1 MNPLA
6 AIWRYVKSFLYLIT
20 GQIDKSRRVLDSN
33 PNVMKAKF
41 DDIIK
46 SKVDQIHTYKQAV
59 ATLIAQQEKKMAKVK
74 SLTEEVQKLENLKAG
89 ALAMAKQTV
98 AKLQGEGKTKE
109 EVHADADYK
118 KCLTAYNDFAA
129 TLTEK
134 QDHIKDLENDIGEY
148 DGSIAN
154 HKINLQQ
161 LQRDIEKLKSEAADA
176 VADVITA
183 KEERD
188 LSDMLNGISKDG
200 MAKELQDMRDL
211 RHEMRAEARVS
222 REMAGTDSKAQEA
235 QFLEYARSNTASDE
249 FDSLLGMAEGT
260 EGAETVAGEPE
271 EVEKTGSDS
280 ILPE

>member
-1 MNPLA
+1 MNPLG

-20 GQIDKSRRVLDSN
+20 GQIDKSRRALDSN

-74 SLTEEVQKLENLKAG
+74 ALTQDVRKLENLKAG

-109 EVHADADYK
+109 EVHADPEYK

-129 TLTEK
+129 TLIEK
-134 QDHIKDLENDIGEY
+134 QDHIKDLEGDIGEY
-148 DGSIAN
+148 DASIGN

-176 VADVITA
+176 VADVITS

-188 LSDMLNGISKDG
+188 LADMLNGISKDG
-200 MAKELQDMRDL
+200 MGKELEDMRNL

-222 REMAGTDSKAQEA
+222 REMAGTESKVQEA
-235 QFLEYARSNTASDE
+235 KFLEYARSNTGTDV

-260 EGAETVAGEPE
+260 EGAETAASEPE
-271 EVEKTGSDS
+271 QLEKTSSDS

>member
-1 MNPLA
+1 MFG
-6 AIWRYVKSFLYLIT
+6 AIGRWFKAVWYKIT
-20 GQIDKSRRVLDSN
+20 GQIDQARRGLDTD
-33 PNVMKAKF
+33 PHVMRAKF

-46 SKVDQIHTYKQAV
+46 GKVNQIHTYKQAV

-109 EVHADADYK
+109 EVHADPDYK

-222 REMAGTDSKAQEA
+222 REMAGTDSKQQEA

-260 EGAETVAGEPE
+260 EGAETSASEPE
-271 EVEKTGSDS
+271 EVEKTGSDG

>member
-1 MNPLA
+1 MNPLG

-20 GQIDKSRRVLDSN
+20 GQIDKSRRALDSN

-74 SLTEEVQKLENLKAG
+74 ALTQDVRKLENLKAG

-109 EVHADADYK
+109 EVHADPEYK

-134 QDHIKDLENDIGEY
+134 QDHIKDLEGDIGEY

-176 VADVITA
+176 VADVITS

-188 LSDMLNGISKDG
+188 LADMLNGISKDG
-200 MAKELQDMRDL
+200 MGKELEDMRNL

-222 REMAGTDSKAQEA
+222 REMAGTESKVQEA
-235 QFLEYARSNTASDE
+235 KFLEYARSNTGTDV

-260 EGAETVAGEPE
+260 EGAETAASEPE
-271 EVEKTGSDS
+271 QLEKTSSDS

>member
-1 MNPLA
+1 MNPLG

-20 GQIDKSRRVLDSN
+20 GQIDKSRRALDSN

-74 SLTEEVQKLENLKAG
+74 ALTQDVRKLENLKAG

-109 EVHADADYK
+109 EVHADPEYK

-129 TLTEK
+129 TLIEK
-134 QDHIKDLENDIGEY
+134 QDHIKDLEGDIGEY

-176 VADVITA
+176 VADVITS

-188 LSDMLNGISKDG
+188 LADMLNGISKDG
-200 MAKELQDMRDL
+200 MGKELQDMRDL
-211 RHEMRAEARVS
+211 RHEMRAEARIS
-222 REMAGTDSKAQEA
+222 REMAGTGTKVQEA
-235 QFLEYARSNTASDE
+235 EFLEYARSNTGTDV

-260 EGAETVAGEPE
+260 EGAETAASEPE
-271 EVEKTGSDS
+271 QLEKTSSDS

>member
-1 MNPLA
+1 MNPLG

-20 GQIDKSRRVLDSN
+20 GQIDKSRRALDSN

-41 DDIIK
+41 NDIIK

-74 SLTEEVQKLENLKAG
+74 ALTQDVRKLENLKAG

-109 EVHADADYK
+109 EVHADPEYK

-129 TLTEK
+129 TLIEK
-134 QDHIKDLENDIGEY
+134 QDHIKDLEGDIGEY

-176 VADVITA
+176 VADVITS
-183 KEERD
+183 KEETE
-188 LSDMLNGISKDG
+188 LADMINGISKDG
-200 MAKELQDMRDL
+200 MGKELQNLRDL
-211 RHEMRAEARVS
+211 RHEMRAEARIS
-222 REMAGTDSKAQEA
+222 REMAGTDTKVQEA
-235 QFLEYARSNTASDE
+235 EFLEYARSNTGTDV

-260 EGAETVAGEPE
+260 EGAETAASEPE
-271 EVEKTGSDS
+271 QLEKTSSDS

>member
-1 MNPLA
+1 MNPLG

-20 GQIDKSRRVLDSN
+20 GQIDKSRRALDSN

-74 SLTEEVQKLENLKAG
+74 ALTQDVRKLENLKAG

-109 EVHADADYK
+109 EVHADPEYK

-134 QDHIKDLENDIGEY
+134 QDHIKDLEGDIGEY

-176 VADVITA
+176 VADVITS

-188 LSDMLNGISKDG
+188 LADMLNGISKDG
-200 MAKELQDMRDL
+200 MGKELQDMRDL

-222 REMAGTDSKAQEA
+222 REMAGTESKVQEA
-235 QFLEYARSNTASDE
+235 EFLEYARSNTGTDV

-260 EGAETVAGEPE
+260 EGAETAASEPE
-271 EVEKTGSDS
+271 QLEKTSSDS

>member
-109 EVHADADYK
+109 EVHAAADYK
-118 KCLTAYNDFAA
+118 KCLTAYNDFSA

-222 REMAGTDSKAQEA
+222 REMAGTDSKQQEA

-249 FDSLLGMAEGT
+249 FDSLLDMAEGT
-260 EGAETVAGEPE
+260 EGAETSASEPE
-271 EVEKTGSDS
+271 EVEKTGSDG

>member
-1 MNPLA
+1 MNPLGA
-6 AIWRYVKSFLYLIT
+6 VWRYVKSFLYLIT
-20 GQIDKSRRVLDSN
+20 GQIDKSRKALDSN
-33 PNVMKAKF
+33 PNVMRAKF

-46 SKVDQIHTYKQAV
+46 GKVEQIHTYKQAV

-89 ALAMAKQTV
+89 ALAMAKQAV

-109 EVHADADYK
+109 DVHDDADYK

-129 TLTEK
+129 TLEEK
-134 QDHIKDLENDIGEY
+134 KDHIKDLEGDIAEY
-148 DGSIAN
+148 DDSIAN

-222 REMAGTDSKAQEA
+222 REMAGTDSKAQES
-235 QFLEYARSNTASDE
+235 QFLEYARSNTATDE
-249 FDSLLGMAEGT
+249 FDALLGVAEGT
-260 EGAETVAGEPE
+260 EGAETAASEPE
-271 EVEKTGSDS
+271 QVEKTSSNS

>member
-46 SKVDQIHTYKQAV
+46 GKVDQIHTYKQAV

-109 EVHADADYK
+109 EVHANADYK

-222 REMAGTDSKAQEA
+222 REMAGTDSKQQEA

-249 FDSLLGMAEGT
+249 FDSLLNMAEGT
-260 EGAETVAGEPE
+260 EGAETSASEPE
-271 EVEKTGSDS
+271 EVEKTGSDG

>member
-46 SKVDQIHTYKQAV
+46 GKVDQIHTYKQAV

-109 EVHADADYK
+109 EVHANADYK

-222 REMAGTDSKAQEA
+222 REMAGTDSKQQEA

-260 EGAETVAGEPE
+260 EGAETSASEPE
-271 EVEKTGSDS
+271 EVEKTGSDG

>member
-1 MNPLA
+1 MFG
-6 AIWRYVKSFLYLIT
+6 AIGRWFKAVWYKIT
-20 GQIDKSRRVLDSN
+20 GQIDQARRGLDTD
-33 PNVMKAKF
+33 PHVMRAKF

-46 SKVDQIHTYKQAV
+46 GKVNQIHTYKQAV

-89 ALAMAKQTV
+89 ALAMAKQAV

-109 EVHADADYK
+109 ELHADPDYK

-222 REMAGTDSKAQEA
+222 REMAGTDSKQQEA

-249 FDSLLGMAEGT
+249 FDSLLDMAEGT
-260 EGAETVAGEPE
+260 EGAETSASEPE
-271 EVEKTGSDS
+271 EVEKTGSDG

>member
-1 MNPLA
+1 MFG
-6 AIWRYVKSFLYLIT
+6 AIGRWFKAVWYKIT
-20 GQIDKSRRVLDSN
+20 GQIDQARRGLDTD
-33 PNVMKAKF
+33 PHVMRAKF

-46 SKVDQIHTYKQAV
+46 GKVNQIHTYKQAV

-89 ALAMAKQTV
+89 ALAMAKQAV

-109 EVHADADYK
+109 ELHADPDYK

-176 VADVITA
+176 VADVITS
-183 KEERD
+183 KEETE
-188 LSDMLNGISKDG
+188 LADMINGISKDG
-200 MAKELQDMRDL
+200 MAKELQNMRDL

-235 QFLEYARSNTASDE
+235 QFLDYARSNTATDE
-249 FDSLLGMAEGT
+249 FDALLGVAEGT
-260 EGAETVAGEPE
+260 EGAETAASEPE
-271 EVEKTGSDS
+271 QVEKTSSDS

>member
-1 MNPLA
+1 MFG
-6 AIWRYVKSFLYLIT
+6 AIGRWFKAVWYKIT
-20 GQIDKSRRVLDSN
+20 GQIDQARRGLDTD
-33 PNVMKAKF
+33 PHVMRAKF

-46 SKVDQIHTYKQAV
+46 SKVNQIHTYKQAV

-74 SLTEEVQKLENLKAG
+74 SLTEAVQKLENLKAG
-89 ALAMAKQTV
+89 ALAMAKQAV

-109 EVHADADYK
+109 ELHADPDYK

-176 VADVITA
+176 VADVITS
-183 KEERD
+183 KEETE
-188 LSDMLNGISKDG
+188 LADMINGISKDG
-200 MAKELQDMRDL
+200 MAKELQNMRDL

-235 QFLEYARSNTASDE
+235 QFLEYARSNTATDE
-249 FDSLLGMAEGT
+249 FDSLLGVAEGT
-260 EGAETVAGEPE
+260 EGAETAASEPE
-271 EVEKTGSDS
+271 QLEKTSSDS

>member
-1 MNPLA
+1 MNPLG

-20 GQIDKSRRVLDSN
+20 GQIDKSRRALDSN

-74 SLTEEVQKLENLKAG
+74 ALTQDVRKLENLKAG

-109 EVHADADYK
+109 EVHADPEYK

-129 TLTEK
+129 TLIEK
-134 QDHIKDLENDIGEY
+134 QDHIKDLEGDIGEY

-176 VADVITA
+176 VADVITS

-188 LSDMLNGISKDG
+188 LADMLNGISKDG
-200 MAKELQDMRDL
+200 MGKELQNMRDL

-222 REMAGTDSKAQEA
+222 REMAGTESKVQEA
-235 QFLEYARSNTASDE
+235 EFLEYARSNTGTDVC
-249 FDSLLGMAEGT
+249 DSLLGMAEGT
-260 EGAETVAGEPE
+260 EGAETAASEPE
-271 EVEKTGSDS
+271 QLEKTSSDS

>member
-109 EVHADADYK
+109 ELHADGDYK

-176 VADVITA
+176 VADVITS
-183 KEERD
+183 KEETE
-188 LSDMLNGISKDG
+188 LADMINGISKDG
-200 MAKELQDMRDL
+200 MAKELQNMRDL

-260 EGAETVAGEPE
+260 EGAETSASEPE
-271 EVEKTGSDS
+271 EVEKTGSDG

>member
-1 MNPLA
+1 MNPLG

-20 GQIDKSRRVLDSN
+20 GQIDKSRRALDSN

-74 SLTEEVQKLENLKAG
+74 ALTQDVRKLENLKAG
-89 ALAMAKQTV
+89 AL

-109 EVHADADYK
+109 EVHADPEYK

-129 TLTEK
+129 TLIEK
-134 QDHIKDLENDIGEY
+134 QDHIKDLEGDIGEY

-176 VADVITA
+176 VADVITS

-188 LSDMLNGISKDG
+188 LADMLNGISKDG
-200 MAKELQDMRDL
+200 MGKELQNMRDL

-235 QFLEYARSNTASDE
+235 QFLEYARSHTATDE
-249 FDSLLGMAEGT
+249 FDSLLGVAEGT
-260 EGAETVAGEPE
+260 EGAETAASEPE
-271 EVEKTGSDS
+271 QLEKTSSDS

>member
-1 MNPLA
+1 MFG
-6 AIWRYVKSFLYLIT
+6 AIGRWFKAVWYKIT
-20 GQIDKSRRVLDSN
+20 GQIDQARRGLDTD
-33 PNVMKAKF
+33 PHVMRAKF

-46 SKVDQIHTYKQAV
+46 GKVNQIHTYKQAV

-109 EVHADADYK
+109 EVHANADYK

-222 REMAGTDSKAQEA
+222 REMAGTDSKQQEA

-260 EGAETVAGEPE
+260 EGAETSASKPE
-271 EVEKTGSDS
+271 EVEKTGSDG

>member
-1 MNPLA
+1 MNPLG

-20 GQIDKSRRVLDSN
+20 GQIDKSRRALDSN

-74 SLTEEVQKLENLKAG
+74 ALTQDVRKLENLKAG

-109 EVHADADYK
+109 EVHADPEYK

-129 TLTEK
+129 TLIEK
-134 QDHIKDLENDIGEY
+134 QDHIKDLEGDIGEY

-176 VADVITA
+176 VADVITS

-188 LSDMLNGISKDG
+188 LADMLNGISKDSMG
-200 MAKELQDMRDL
+200 KELQDMRDL
-211 RHEMRAEARVS
+211 RHEMRAEARIS
-222 REMAGTDSKAQEA
+222 REMAGTDTKVQEA
-235 QFLEYARSNTASDE
+235 EFLEYARSNTATDE

-260 EGAETVAGEPE
+260 EGAETAASEPE
-271 EVEKTGSDS
+271 QLEKTSSDS
-280 ILPE
+280 VLPE

>member
-1 MNPLA
+1 MNPLG

-20 GQIDKSRRVLDSN
+20 GQIDKSRRALDSN

-41 DDIIK
+41 NDIIK

-74 SLTEEVQKLENLKAG
+74 ALTQDVRKLENLKAG

-109 EVHADADYK
+109 EVHADPEYK

-129 TLTEK
+129 TLIEK
-134 QDHIKDLENDIGEY
+134 QDHIKDLEGDIGEY

-176 VADVITA
+176 VADVITS

-188 LSDMLNGISKDG
+188 LADMLNGISKDG
-200 MAKELQDMRDL
+200 MGKELQNMRDL

-222 REMAGTDSKAQEA
+222 REMAGTESKVQEA
-235 QFLEYARSNTASDE
+235 EFLEYARSNTGTDV

-260 EGAETVAGEPE
+260 EGAETAASEPE
-271 EVEKTGSDS
+271 QLEKTSSDS

>member
-1 MNPLA
+1 MNPLG
-6 AIWRYVKSFLYLIT
+6 AIWRYVRSFLYLIT
-20 GQIDKSRRVLDSN
+20 GQIDKSRRALDSN

-41 DDIIK
+41 NDIIK

-74 SLTEEVQKLENLKAG
+74 ALTQDVRKLENLKAG

-109 EVHADADYK
+109 EVHADPEYK

-129 TLTEK
+129 TLIEK
-134 QDHIKDLENDIGEY
+134 QDHIKDLEGDIGEY

-176 VADVITA
+176 VADVITS

-188 LSDMLNGISKDG
+188 LADMLNGISKDG
-200 MAKELQDMRDL
+200 MGKELQDMRDL

-222 REMAGTDSKAQEA
+222 REMAGTGTKVQEA
-235 QFLEYARSNTASDE
+235 EFLEYARSNTGTDV

-260 EGAETVAGEPE
+260 EGAETAASEPE
-271 EVEKTGSDS
+271 QLEKTSSDS

>member
-1 MNPLA
+1 MNPLG

-20 GQIDKSRRVLDSN
+20 GQIDKSRRALDSN

-74 SLTEEVQKLENLKAG
+74 ALTQDVRKLENLKAG

-109 EVHADADYK
+109 EVHADPEYK

-129 TLTEK
+129 TLIEK
-134 QDHIKDLENDIGEY
+134 QDHIKDLEGDIGEY

-176 VADVITA
+176 VADVITS

-188 LSDMLNGISKDG
+188 LADMLNGISKDG
-200 MAKELQDMRDL
+200 MGKELQNMRDL

-222 REMAGTDSKAQEA
+222 REMAGTESKVQEA
-235 QFLEYARSNTASDE
+235 EFLEYARSNTATDE
-249 FDSLLGMAEGT
+249 FDALLGMAEGT
-260 EGAETVAGEPE
+260 EGAETAASEPE
-271 EVEKTGSDS
+271 QLEKTSSDS
-280 ILPE
+280 VLPE

>member
-1 MNPLA
+1 MFG
-6 AIWRYVKSFLYLIT
+6 AIGRWFKAVWYKIT
-20 GQIDKSRRVLDSN
+20 GQIDQARRGLDTD
-33 PNVMKAKF
+33 PHVMRAKF

-46 SKVDQIHTYKQAV
+46 GKVNQIHTYKQAV

-74 SLTEEVQKLENLKAG
+74 SLTEEVRKLENLKAG
-89 ALAMAKQTV
+89 ALAMAKQAV

-109 EVHADADYK
+109 ELHADPDYK

-176 VADVITA
+176 VADVITS
-183 KEERD
+183 KEETE
-188 LSDMLNGISKDG
+188 LADMINGISKDG
-200 MAKELQDMRDL
+200 MAKELQNMRDL

-222 REMAGTDSKAQEA
+222 REMAGTDSKVQEA
-235 QFLEYARSNTASDE
+235 EFLEYARSNTGTDV

-260 EGAETVAGEPE
+260 EGAETAASEPE
-271 EVEKTGSDS
+271 QLEKTSSDS